1 MNVRA
6 GDGRASL
13 QEIHS
18 ETVRGFANVAE
29 LCAYLR
35 HQTFIDERSQSKM
48 DEEDGGHRHRS
59 HVAIIA
65 NDLLG
70 RGSTPR
76 AFRAS

>member
-1 MNVRA
+1 MTKDQYRRTYLLRLWGERNNGPARW
-6 GDGRASL
+6 RASL

-48 DEEDGGHRHRS
+48 DEEAE
-59 HVAIIA
+59 AIDI
-65 NDLLG
+65 DHTSLK
-70 RGSTPR
+70 
-76 AFRAS
+76 